1 MDSTSLSMVSD
12 DGDLSWSDH
21 HSNSSDDNMQDDMLL
36 PHQPTSQTAAAWMAS
51 TSIPHSLSGQLSPVS
66 AAVDIPHLEPSGDPT
81 IVHSASSSCTDS
93 WSTGHADT
101 CDGDDADNDI
111 VWEQE
116 SDDTFA
122 IIPKIEPTDDDDL
135 KLGDVKEAPLAQTGT
150 TLVSATNSLKQKRPR
165 GRPRK
170 HPVASIINQSKVT
183 KGRSKT
189 GCITCRRRKKKCD
202 EAKPRC
208 MNCEKNA
215 VVCEGYHEKKLWR
228 SGKEKATIDHVGD
241 EESLVFTMQPLFNGV
256 DTIEDKIFWR
266 HYGVHLSN
274 VLTVEGEAKNAF
286 KDIILPLANLHQGV
300 MHSILAMS
308 SKHIDFDTPY
318 GAKLLE
324 RNPTTTLEALQA
336 RSAYHEEQAMKTLY
350 ADMNRSAEED
360 IDDRETILSARY
372 AQILCLLVTTLI
384 EGESH
389 GAHRVHLS
397 GYKQLIQESPPE
409 DPVFLAFISEFFQ
422 YHIYA
427 DELLWHPAP
436 NRPRLASEDWS
447 PLVPLDS
454 PRLLGVADGLFQ
466 HLCQITTIRNVI
478 RDNIYRRAETVV
490 TYHVL
495 YRAQEIQEAIEQW
508 MPLWPP
514 GDSRHRVGLVYK
526 HMMFL
531 HLFRTIYPPTSP
543 ERRPSVYSIATSVAT
558 STSSSSSRR
567 HSQISRPSTATS
579 CASSPGLRPSMG
591 SGFPSSMQ
599 LKREP
604 NSRGPSRTSSMH
616 ESDAGSSSC
625 AVIDEQRPA
634 SPPPVRRPQQHDN
647 RITAAVDESLS
658 IMEGFKPSDPALTL
672 LLMPSLVIGTTCF
685 DPTQQERLR
694 GIIRSVRGYTGL
706 RNCDRVLEV
715 LEEVWH
721 LMECGEW
728 IAVWDW
734 QSVARRLGLDFLCT

>member
-1 MDSTSLSMVSD
+1 
-12 DGDLSWSDH
+12 
-21 HSNSSDDNMQDDMLL
+21 MLL

-51 TSIPHSLSGQLSPVS
+51 ASIPHSLSGQLSPVS
-66 AAVDIPHLEPSGDPT
+66 AAMDIPHLEPSGDPT
-81 IVHSASSSCTDS
+81 MVHSASSSCTDS
-93 WSTGHADT
+93 WSTGQADT

-122 IIPKIEPTDDDDL
+122 IIPKIEPMDDDDL
-135 KLGDVKEAPLAQTGT
+135 RLGDVKEAPLAQTET
-150 TLVSATNSLKQKRPR
+150 TLVSATLKQKRPR

-324 RNPTTTLEALQA
+324 KNPTTTLEALQA

-384 EGESH
+384 EGEPH

-409 DPVFLAFISEFFQ
+409 DPVFLAFITEFFQ

-514 GDSRHRVGLVYK
+514 GDSRHRVGL
-526 HMMFL
+526 
-531 HLFRTIYPPTSP
+531 T
-543 ERRPSVYSIATSVAT
+543 VYSDELRLV
-558 STSSSSSRR
+558 
-567 HSQISRPSTATS
+567 SRPETQH
-579 CASSPGLRPSMG
+579 
-591 SGFPSSMQ
+591 GFRVPLFDAAQ
-599 LKREP
+599 TGAKL
-604 NSRGPSRTSSMH
+604 SRTVQD
-616 ESDAGSSSC
+616 ELDA
-625 AVIDEQRPA
+625 
-634 SPPPVRRPQQHDN
+634 
-647 RITAAVDESLS
+647 
-658 IMEGFKPSDPALTL
+658 
-672 LLMPSLVIGTTCF
+672 
-685 DPTQQERLR
+685 
-694 GIIRSVRGYTGL
+694 
-706 RNCDRVLEV
+706 
-715 LEEVWH
+715 
-721 LMECGEW
+721 
-728 IAVWDW
+728 
-734 QSVARRLGLDFLCT
+734 

>member
-1 MDSTSLSMVSD
+1 MDPTVQPIVSD
-12 DGDLSWSDH
+12 EGDLSWSDN
-21 HSNSSDDNMQDDMLL
+21 HSNSSDDNMHDDMLL
-36 PHQPTSQTAAAWMAS
+36 PHSPASQAASAWMDSTIAS
-51 TSIPHSLSGQLSPVS
+51 HSHTGQLSPAS
-66 AAVDIPHLEPSGDPT
+66 TGMDIPTLDPSCAPT
-81 IVHSASSSCTDS
+81 MVHSASSSCADS
-93 WSTGHADT
+93 WSTGHADAF
-101 CDGDDADNDI
+101 DEDEADNDI
-111 VWEQE
+111 VWEQG
-116 SDDTFA
+116 SDDVLTV
-122 IIPKIEPTDDDDL
+122 PKLEPLDDDF
-135 KLGDVKEAPLAQTGT
+135 KLDDVQEVPLTPAQAS
-150 TLVSATNSLKQKRPR
+150 LISPTNQPKQKRPR

-170 HPVASIINQSKVT
+170 HPVAPIINPSKVT

-228 SGKEKATIDHVGD
+228 SGKERATDDRLGG

-256 DTIEDKIFWR
+256 DTIEDKIFWK
-266 HYGVHLSN
+266 HYGIHLSN

-324 RNPTTTLEALQA
+324 QNPTTSLEALRA
-336 RSAYHEEQAMKTLY
+336 RSAYHDEQAMKTLY
-350 ADMNRSAEED
+350 ADMNRSGEED
-360 IDDRETILSARY
+360 GVDRKTILSARY

-384 EGESH
+384 EGEPH
-389 GAHRVHLS
+389 GAHRVHLG
-397 GYKQLIQESPPE
+397 GYKRLIQESPPE
-409 DPVFLAFISEFFQ
+409 DPVFLAFITEFFQ

-427 DELLWHPAP
+427 DELLWHPT
-436 NRPRLASEDWS
+436 NNCPRLASEDWNS
-447 PLVPLDS
+447 LVPIES

-466 HLCQITTIRNVI
+466 YLCHITTIRNTI
-478 RDNIYRRAETVV
+478 RENIYRGAETVV
-490 TYHVL
+490 TYHIL
-495 YRAQEIQEAIEQW
+495 YQAQEIQEAIEQW

-514 GDSRHRVGLVYK
+514 GDSRHRVGLIYK

-543 ERRPSVYSIATSVAT
+543 ERRPSVFSVATSIATS
-558 STSSSSSRR
+558 SSSSSSRR

-579 CASSPGLRPSMG
+579 CASSPGLRPTIATG
-591 SGFPSSMQ
+591 LPSSMQ

-634 SPPPVRRPQQHDN
+634 SPPPIRRPPQHDN
-647 RITAAVDESLS
+647 RITAVVDESLA

-685 DPTQQERLR
+685 DPAQQERVR
-694 GIIRSVRGYTGL
+694 AVIRSVRGYTGL

-721 LMECGEW
+721 LMDFGEW

-734 QSVARRLGLDFLCT
+734 QTVARRLGLDFLCT